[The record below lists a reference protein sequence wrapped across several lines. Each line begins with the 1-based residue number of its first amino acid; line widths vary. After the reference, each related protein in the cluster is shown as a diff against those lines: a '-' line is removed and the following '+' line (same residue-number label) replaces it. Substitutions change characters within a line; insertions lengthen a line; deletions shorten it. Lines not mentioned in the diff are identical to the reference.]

1 MLKSVLIRNEEFR
14 YTGSRLI
21 FTEIVYVCAPDAMQE
36 RRVVVIVNNHRI
48 ARAPARE
55 SKGVKLGFFMDI
67 RCARV
72 TQETS

>member
-36 RRVVVIVNNHRI
+36 RRVVVIVNNQWN

-55 SKGVKLGFFMDI
+55 RAKESSWGFFMDI
-67 RCARV
+67 PCARV
-72 TQETS
+72 T